1 MRLLN
6 RNKFTTSEKLILI
19 LLACLSLGYWSVSS
33 YVWFRVDD
41 RKISINGRSLAEGS
55 DYSCFKSLAG
65 DIFCLHQDSGT
76 QYFISPRNNE
86 VSVISVDVDV
96 TNLDMILIS
105 SGAHSGFDNTGLKQR
120 LPDAQLIVGKD
131 SIKFTPSITEWKS
144 QAVERWHISY

>member
-65 DIFCLHQDSGT
+65 ALQ
-76 QYFISPRNNE
+76 IS
-86 VSVISVDVDV
+86 
-96 TNLDMILIS
+96 
-105 SGAHSGFDNTGLKQR
+105 
-120 LPDAQLIVGKD
+120 
-131 SIKFTPSITEWKS
+131 W
-144 QAVERWHISY
+144 